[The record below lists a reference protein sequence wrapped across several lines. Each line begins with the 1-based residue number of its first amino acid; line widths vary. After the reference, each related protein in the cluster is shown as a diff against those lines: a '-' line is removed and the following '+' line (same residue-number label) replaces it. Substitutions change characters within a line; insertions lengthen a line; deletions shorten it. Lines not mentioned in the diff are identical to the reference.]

1 MAAKGTKKGQLVAVI
16 GDKDTCTGFLLGGI
30 GDVNMKRQKNFHVV
44 SPESSIHQIEEAFSA
59 FLARSDIAIILIT
72 QKVAEEIRHLIDTHT
87 AAIPAVLE
95 IPSKDFPYDSS
106 KDSILKRA
114 KGMFSAD

>member
-72 QKVAEEIRHLIDTHT
+72 QKVNTEIISLFHET
-87 AAIPAVLE
+87 
-95 IPSKDFPYDSS
+95 F
-106 KDSILKRA
+106 
-114 KGMFSAD
+114 